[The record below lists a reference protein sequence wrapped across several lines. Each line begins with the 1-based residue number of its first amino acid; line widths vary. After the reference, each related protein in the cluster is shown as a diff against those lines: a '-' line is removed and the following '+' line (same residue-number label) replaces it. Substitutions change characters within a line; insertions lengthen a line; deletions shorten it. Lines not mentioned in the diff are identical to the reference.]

1 MWVTYSCIMF
11 ITLTRLNDE
20 EAPVINPVISNKDG
34 GLYVALRGFN
44 YEVGYHNIGEMSV
57 FVLRPSTREYDTI
70 TVPGGLYTIEQLSR
84 YLTKNIPALVVR
96 ITKSRLAEI
105 SIKAGFAVRIEDDL
119 RKILGIDENL
129 LQGGEKYVG
138 NRPVRLPTPNK
149 WFYIYLNQ
157 LSTSSN
163 LVDGAPSSLLAIVPA
178 TADGD
183 SVVRINPSNPMYK
196 RLQVGNIHQL
206 SLRVLNER
214 GEIFDNNKKPMTAV
228 LEIRHVYY
236 TDSASR

>member
-1 MWVTYSCIMF
+1 MF
-11 ITLTRLNDE
+11 ITLTRLHDE

-34 GLYVALRGFN
+34 GLHAALRGLN

-57 FVLRPSTREYDTI
+57 LVLRPSTREYDTI

-105 SIKAGFAVRIEDDL
+105 NIKDGFAVRIEDDL
-119 RKILGIDENL
+119 RQILGVGETL
-129 LQGGEKYVG
+129 LQGGKKYVG
-138 NRPVRLPTPNK
+138 NWPVRLPIPHK

>member
-1 MWVTYSCIMF
+1 MF
-11 ITLTRLNDE
+11 FTLTRLHDE
-20 EAPVINPVISNKDG
+20 EATLLQPTIDNKDG
-34 GLYVALRGFN
+34 GLHAALRGFN

-57 FVLRPSTREYDTI
+57 FVLAPSTREYDTI
-70 TVPGGLYTIEQLSR
+70 TVPSGLYTIERLSR
-84 YLTKNIPALVVR
+84 YLTKNVPALIVR

-105 SIKAGFAVRIEDDL
+105 NIKDGFAVRIKDDL
-119 RKILGIDENL
+119 RQILGFDETL
-129 LQGGEKYVG
+129 LQGGLKYAG
-138 NRPVRLPTPNK
+138 NRPVRLPIPHK

-214 GEIFDNNKKPMTAV
+214 GEIVDNNKKPMTAV

>member
-1 MWVTYSCIMF
+1 MF

-105 SIKAGFAVRIEDDL
+105 NIKDGFAVRIEDDL
-119 RKILGIDENL
+119 RQILGVGEIL
-129 LQGGEKYVG
+129 LQGGKKYVG
-138 NRPVRLPTPNK
+138 NWPVRLPIPHK

>member
-1 MWVTYSCIMF
+1 MF

-105 SIKAGFAVRIEDDL
+105 NIKDGFAVRIEDDL
-119 RKILGIDENL
+119 RQILGVDEAL
-129 LQGGEKYVG
+129 LQGGKKYVG
-138 NRPVRLPTPNK
+138 NWPVRLPIPHK

>member
-1 MWVTYSCIMF
+1 MLITVTQI
-11 ITLTRLNDE
+11 NNK
-20 EAPVINPVISNKDG
+20 EAALINPVIPNKDG
-34 GLYVALRGFN
+34 SLHVAIRSINYV
-44 YEVGYHNIGEMSV
+44 VGYQNIKNFSFNV
-57 FVLRPSTREYDTI
+57 FIGPDGRVTNFVIP
-70 TVPGGLYTIEQLSR
+70 PGLYTIKRLVRTINSIFPQTEIKLSLSEETGIVTFTSEDTR
-84 YLTKNIPALVVR
+84 ISVVL
-96 ITKSRLAEI
+96 SGGLH
-105 SIKAGFAVRIEDDL
+105 
-119 RKILGIDENL
+119 KILGFDNKKL
-129 LQGGEKYVG
+129 SVTYVG
-138 NRPVRLPTPNK
+138 DRPAYLPTDTL
-149 WFYIYLNQ
+149 FYIYLDQ

>member
-1 MWVTYSCIMF
+1 MF

-70 TVPGGLYTIEQLSR
+70 TVPSGLYTIEQLSR
-84 YLTKNIPALVVR
+84 YLTKNVPALIVR

-105 SIKAGFAVRIEDDL
+105 NIKDGFAVRIEDDL
-119 RKILGIDENL
+119 RQILGVGETL
-129 LQGGEKYVG
+129 LQGGKKYVG
-138 NRPVRLPTPNK
+138 NWPVRLPIPHK

>member
-119 RKILGIDENL
+119 RQILGIDETL
-129 LQGGEKYVG
+129 LQGGKKYVG
-138 NRPVRLPTPNK
+138 NWPVRLPIPHK

>member
-1 MWVTYSCIMF
+1 MF
-11 ITLTRLNDE
+11 FTLTRLHDE

-34 GLYVALRGFN
+34 GLHAALRGLN

-70 TVPGGLYTIEQLSR
+70 TVPSGLYTIEQLSR
-84 YLTKNIPALVVR
+84 YLTKNVPALIVR

-105 SIKAGFAVRIEDDL
+105 NIKDGFAVRIKDDL
-119 RKILGIDENL
+119 RQILGFDETL
-129 LQGGEKYVG
+129 LQGGLKYVG
-138 NRPVRLPTPNK
+138 NRPVRLPIPHK

-178 TADGD
+178 TADGGGG
-183 SVVRINPSNPMYK
+183 VVRITPHNPMYK
-196 RLQVGNIHQL
+196 RLRVGDIHQL

-214 GEIFDNNKKPMTAV
+214 GEIVDNNKKPMTAV

>member
-1 MWVTYSCIMF
+1 M
-11 ITLTRLNDE
+11 
-20 EAPVINPVISNKDG
+20 A
-34 GLYVALRGFN
+34 
-44 YEVGYHNIGEMSV
+44 
-57 FVLRPSTREYDTI
+57 
-70 TVPGGLYTIEQLSR
+70 
-84 YLTKNIPALVVR
+84 
-96 ITKSRLAEI
+96 
-105 SIKAGFAVRIEDDL
+105 
-119 RKILGIDENL
+119 KILGFEKRFIDE
-129 LQGGEKYVG
+129 EIYVG
-138 NRPVRLPTPNK
+138 SQPARLSTHTL
-149 WFYIYLNQ
+149 FYIYLDQ

>member
-1 MWVTYSCIMF
+1 MF
-11 ITLTRLNDE
+11 ITLTQLHDE

-70 TVPGGLYTIEQLSR
+70 TVQGGLYTIEQLSR
-84 YLTKNIPALVVR
+84 YLTKNVPALIVR

-105 SIKAGFAVRIEDDL
+105 NIKDGFAVRIEDDL
-119 RKILGIDENL
+119 RQILGVGETL
-129 LQGGEKYVG
+129 LQGGKKYVG
-138 NRPVRLPTPNK
+138 NWPVRLPIPHK

>member
-1 MWVTYSCIMF
+1 MF

-119 RKILGIDENL
+119 RQILGVGETL
-129 LQGGEKYVG
+129 LQGGKKYVG
-138 NRPVRLPTPNK
+138 NWPVRLPIPHK

>member
-1 MWVTYSCIMF
+1 MF

-119 RKILGIDENL
+119 RQILGIDEAL
-129 LQGGEKYVG
+129 LRGGEKYVG
-138 NRPVRLPTPNK
+138 NRPVRLPIPHK

>member
-1 MWVTYSCIMF
+1 MF

-20 EAPVINPVISNKDG
+20 EAPVINPVMSNKDG

-105 SIKAGFAVRIEDDL
+105 NIKDGFAVRIEDDL
-119 RKILGIDENL
+119 RQILGIDETL
-129 LQGGEKYVG
+129 LQGRKKYVG
-138 NRPVRLPTPNK
+138 NWPVRLPIPHK